1 MSEKNLV
8 FEKLFRDRW
17 NAAEG
22 ILERPLVELDEV
34 SEAIRSLNQQDL
46 ISLSDRNPANFIK
59 DYLRSA
65 RRNEN
70 WPESIRNA
78 GYTARQRTGDG
89 QCFEFVT
96 LVPGEEPFP
105 DDFMPT
111 GAEIDH
117 VAQTLSLPIATREI
131 LRVDEQSLAQIAVKL
146 FLVEQLFATSQTAVG
161 WGLQEIEHLQNNVKL
176 RSTEID
182 AIYQATIAGEEGLET
197 GAIAVEVKIG
207 DPIISEQIEK
217 QVQAILSDQS
227 FAFCIPTILKRF
239 SKGEIIAM
247 HLGVVRRSDL
257 TESGEVVLGDRVHS
271 LRFRFQPELPKI

>member
-1 MSEKNLV
+1 MSEKNHV

-17 NAAEG
+17 NAADG
-22 ILERPLVELDEV
+22 TVERPLVELDEV
-34 SEAIRSLNQQDL
+34 SEAIRSLNQQNL
-46 ISLSDRNPANFIK
+46 IALSDRNPANFIK
-59 DYLRSA
+59 DYLRSS

-70 WPESIRNA
+70 WPDSIRTA
-78 GYTARQRTGDG
+78 GYTARQRTGAG
-89 QCFEFVT
+89 QCFEFVP
-96 LVPGEEPFP
+96 LAPGEEPFP
-105 DDFMPT
+105 DDFLPT
-111 GAEIDH
+111 GTEIEH

-146 FLVEQLFATSQTAVG
+146 FLVEQLFATSQTAVA

-182 AIYQATIAGEEGLET
+182 AIYQATIAGEQGLET

-217 QVQAILSDQS
+217 QVLAILSDQS
-227 FAFCIPTILKRF
+227 FSFCIPTILKRF

-247 HLGVVRRSDL
+247 HLGVVRREDL
-257 TESGEVVLGDRVHS
+257 TETGEVQLGERVHS